1 MNKKEITCS
10 YFRLLSL
17 SKKLIVSYFC
27 YATEHDQSLFYNSL
41 KRQCNGR
48 CNKLFNYEGLPGVLG
63 KEGYL
68 KITTREQG
76 NTDFCNFTSNQEILK
91 NIQNK

>member
-48 CNKLFNYEGLPGVLG
+48 CNKLFNYEGFPGVLG

-76 NTDFCNFTSNQEILK
+76 NS
-91 NIQNK
+91 